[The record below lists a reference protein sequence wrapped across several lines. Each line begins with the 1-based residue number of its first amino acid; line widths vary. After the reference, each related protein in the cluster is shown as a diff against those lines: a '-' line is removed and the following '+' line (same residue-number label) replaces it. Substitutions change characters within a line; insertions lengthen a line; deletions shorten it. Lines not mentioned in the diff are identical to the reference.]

1 MKKYEQLKRLYRTMN
16 EYMKP
21 YDFSDQ
27 MVSALTADFDRLFQL
42 AWKTLKEYMQ
52 NELMILDAKTGSPRE
67 IIKLAYHE
75 QLIDDEEQWIH
86 ILRDRNDDTHHYK
99 NSAAVLYTGRITEKY
114 LNVIKRLIGNLSEL
128 IPPEKIAD
136 FRVPDSFV
144 EAVKESGM
152 SLDSFVEK
160 IKTENH
166 FMSEDDIFIS
176 WDTIKNKYLS
186 K

>member
-16 EYMKP
+16 EYMEP

-27 MVSALTADFDRLFQL
+27 MVSALTADFDRLFEL
-42 AWKTLKEYMQ
+42 SWKTLKEYMQ
-52 NELMILDAKTGSPRE
+52 NELMIPDAKTGSPRE
-67 IIKLAYHE
+67 IIKLAYRE

-99 NSAAVLYTGRITEKY
+99 NSAAVLYTARITEKY
-114 LNVIKRLIGNLSEL
+114 LDVIKKLIDSLSEL
-128 IPPEKIAD
+128 IPPEKISD

-144 EAVKESGM
+144 EAVKASRM
-152 SLDSFVEK
+152 PLDSFVEK
-160 IKTENH
+160 IKAENH
-166 FMSEDDIFIS
+166 FISEDDIFMF